1 MQLFAST
8 LTMQASKAA
17 DRRSVSGGLG
27 ICEGACSSWFSGTQK
42 CVTFPTTEAEYVAL
56 TDFMKEV
63 FFLRQVYRFM
73 LPAVGV
79 PYIPVVEDTE
89 GAVQLV

>member
-1 MQLFAST
+1 M
-8 LTMQASKAA
+8 
-17 DRRSVSGGLG
+17 
-27 ICEGACSSWFSGTQK
+27 
-42 CVTFPTTEAEYVAL
+42 AL